1 MFLCYVP
8 HDLGATDQENARRGA
23 AQAERASKGASDAKL
38 VPASSGHDGGW
49 IVVFFESFSAIWLAA
64 VLGRGGA
71 CAGRG
76 GVHSG
81 NRDQHRPPY

>member
-1 MFLCYVP
+1 VFLSYVP
-8 HDLGATDQENARRGA
+8 HDLGATDQENARRRA

-38 VPASSGHDGGW
+38 APASSGYDGDGLS
-49 IVVFFESFSAIWLAA
+49 FFESFSAIWLAA